1 MRCRLFLEQ
10 TQSFTKFDP
19 VAYLSSDT
27 SNRSRT
33 GGLIMAAET
42 KATDALDKFL
52 MKMWRLQLPEGE
64 SAYIRQL
71 NYRQVLVMWEVCK
84 AYKMGLRQITFQD
97 LIIKYSIPDYS
108 LTKDTQS
115 LREGKVSYRTFS
127 AKNLNK
133 GAGWIIINRDGRN
146 KLIALTT
153 KGKAL
158 CDEIWKT
165 IS

>member
-1 MRCRLFLEQ
+1 MNYRL
-10 TQSFTKFDP
+10 SSDIIRSSTKFDP
-19 VAYLSSDT
+19 VAIT
-27 SNRSRT
+27 SHNTSFYMK
-33 GGLIMAAET
+33 GGMMAAENKT
-42 KATDALDKFL
+42 TEALDKFL

-64 SAYIRQL
+64 SVYIRQL
-71 NYRQVLVMWEVCK
+71 NYRQILVLWEVCK
-84 AYKMGLRQITFQD
+84 AYKQGLRQVTFQD

-133 GAGWIIINRDGRN
+133 GAGWLDINRDGRN
-146 KLIALTT
+146 KIIALTK

-158 CDEIWKT
+158 CDELWKSLT
-165 IS
+165 